1 MQTAFQETADA
12 LARKATLQEQLAA
25 QTGYVAAAR
34 QYYRL
39 AELRYRQGVDSYLTV
54 LDAQR
59 TLYTAQ
65 QSLIAAQQTAYD
77 NQATLYKVL
86 GGGVAAERQ
95 GMASSPT
102 RRRSAANRRPR
113 APGVGRRAVYLWK
126 V

>member
-1 MQTAFQETADA
+1 M
-12 LARKATLQEQLAA
+12 
-25 QTGYVAAAR
+25 
-34 QYYRL
+34 
-39 AELRYRQGVDSYLTV
+39 DSYLTL

-65 QSLIAAQQTAYD
+65 QALIAAQQTAYD

-86 GGGVAAERQ
+86 GGGVTAERQ

-113 APGVGRRAVYLWK
+113 APGIWLRAVFYGK
-126 V
+126 CKETENPAGGQNSPR